1 MPAAEGTT
9 CGPDMVRNGLL
20 IYMKDHSSQ
29 NVILLLSI
37 LIISI
42 LLSQT
47 KSFHLRIKILKE
59 L

>member
-29 NVILLLSI
+29 NVISI

-47 KSFHLRIKILKE
+47 KSFHLRKKILKE

>member
-20 IYMKDHSSQ
+20 IYIKDHSSQ

-37 LIISI
+37 LTISI